1 MEGYYGVGAIA
12 VICVLILFMGM
23 MKQKTQAFTTFIL
36 RVFVGAIGIYAV
48 NGILL
53 SKGAAMV
60 PGINPVTVL
69 TVESLGISGCA
80 LIYAILIYRLL

>member
-36 RVFVGAIGIYAV
+36 RAFVGAIGIYAV

-69 TVESLGISGCA
+69 TVGSLGISGLGLLYGISA
-80 LIYAILIYRLL
+80 FGIL